1 MEYTASKQAPPTAQQ
16 QHWPVTQQFLL
27 QTADNFNY
35 HLTHQPEQNFNQL
48 NILLIFL
55 PVNYSSKMFSHL
67 LTG

>member
-1 MEYTASKQAPPTAQQ
+1 MCMEYTASKQAPPTAQQ
-16 QHWPVTQQFLL
+16 QHWPVTQ
-27 QTADNFNY
+27 TANNFNY

-55 PVNYSSKMFSHL
+55 PAYYSSKMFLHL